1 MANSASFT
9 ATVAQSESACVRT
22 SVYHRRLATI
32 VIIIAQSSA
41 SASNTSGCRCPL
53 DQSLDASPNLDILG
67 FACAG
72 AWFKLNTEFSLVVYF
87 ASSSS
92 PRVVIDVDASRRNV
106 MALSLRDIIGSAVA

>member
-32 VIIIAQSSA
+32 VIIIASSA
-41 SASNTSGCRCPL
+41 SASNTSSGCCPL